1 MDESINKKPELKEN
15 LRIIFN
21 RNKKKIILILTLIA
35 IIPATILIWNV
46 NQNKKNLII
55 SEKYIEAGLLLS
67 KGNKQEAKILFD
79 EILLSNNQFYSI
91 LALNSVLEKQLITDK
106 EKIVDYFEILEKKI
120 TSKKNIDL
128 ILFKKAL
135 FLIKEKDIEK
145 GKIILE
151 KLVEKN
157 SNLKTLS
164 QEIIDK

>member
-1 MDESINKKPELKEN
+1 MDESIDKKPELKEN

-35 IIPATILIWNV
+35 IIPVAILMWNV

-67 KGNKQEAKILFD
+67 KGNKQEAKILFE
-79 EILLSNNQFYSI
+79 EIILSNNQFYSI
-91 LALNSVLEKQLITDK
+91 LALNSVLEKKLITDK
-106 EKIVDYFEILEKKI
+106 EKILDYFQILEKKI
-120 TSKKNIDL
+120 TNKKNIDL

-135 FLIKEKDIEK
+135 FLIKEKDTEE

-151 KLVEKN
+151 RLVEKN

-164 QEIIDK
+164 QEIIEK

>member
-35 IIPATILIWNV
+35 IIPVTILIWNV

-79 EILLSNNQFYSI
+79 EIILSNNQFYSI
-91 LALNSVLEKQLITDK
+91 LALNSVLEKKLITDK

>member
-79 EILLSNNQFYSI
+79 EIILSNNQFYSI

>member
-1 MDESINKKPELKEN
+1 MDESIDKKPELKEN

-35 IIPATILIWNV
+35 IIPVAILMWNV

-67 KGNKQEAKILFD
+67 KGNKQEAKILFE
-79 EILLSNNQFYSI
+79 EIILSNNQFYPI
-91 LALNSVLEKQLITDK
+91 LALNSVLEKKLITDK
-106 EKIVDYFEILEKKI
+106 EKILDYFQILEKKI
-120 TSKKNIDL
+120 TNKKNIDL

-135 FLIKEKDIEK
+135 FLIKEKDIEE

-151 KLVEKN
+151 RLVEKN

-164 QEIIDK
+164 QEIIEK